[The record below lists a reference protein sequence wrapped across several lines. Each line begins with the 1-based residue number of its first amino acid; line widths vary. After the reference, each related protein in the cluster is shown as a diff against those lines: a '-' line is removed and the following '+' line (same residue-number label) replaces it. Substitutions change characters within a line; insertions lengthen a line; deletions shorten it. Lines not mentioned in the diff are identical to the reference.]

1 MSFQAEEHEM
11 EYGGDTMT
19 GPLKRVLV
27 CPPAAARW
35 GHTDASKDWQALG
48 YLRPT
53 DAQRASLEHD
63 SLCGLLRSAGCDVQM
78 LPASDRFSLD
88 AVYAHDASLVTT
100 RGAICLRMGKAA
112 RRSEPAAHKAFYE
125 SCGIPLAGSIVEPGT
140 VEAGDVLWLNG
151 GILLVGRGYRTNAAG
166 IEQLRRL
173 VSPGVRVISTPLPHA
188 DGPGCCLHLMS
199 LISLV
204 DDRTALVDL
213 SWLAVETVEVLREAG
228 YRFIEI
234 DQVERA
240 TLACN
245 VLALGNGRLVALS
258 DNPHTNERLRSSGF
272 EVMEFAGGE
281 IGINGGGGPTCLTRP
296 LLRH

>member
-1 MSFQAEEHEM
+1 M
-11 EYGGDTMT
+11 EYGCDSMT

-35 GHTDASKDWQALG
+35 GRLDAGTDWRALG

-53 DAQRASLEHD
+53 DAERASLEHD
-63 SLCGLLRSAGCDVQM
+63 RLCALLRSAGCEVRP
-78 LPASDRFSLD
+78 LPASDQFSLD
-88 AVYAHDASLVTT
+88 AVYAHDASLVTC

-112 RRSEPAAHKAFYE
+112 RCSEPAAHRAYYE

-140 VEAGDVLWLNG
+140 VEAGDVLWLNA

-166 IEQLRRL
+166 IEQLRHL
-173 VSPGVRVISTPLPHA
+173 VSPGVRVVSAPLPH
-188 DGPGCCLHLMS
+188 GGGTGCCLHLMS
-199 LISLV
+199 LISLL

-213 SWLAVETVEVLREAG
+213 PWLAVETVEMFREAG

-234 DQVERA
+234 DPAERA

-245 VLALGNGRLVALS
+245 VLALGNGRLIALS
-258 DNPHTNERLRSSGF
+258 ENPHTNERLRSAGF

-296 LLRH
+296 LLRC